1 MIDDKTKL
9 IFLHVP
15 KATGTSAKMFFRTVF
30 GEDEVVWLGEEF
42 SREDLLNGNPEYFSH
57 RVVGGHFSYELS
69 KKIPGE
75 KKLYISVVR
84 EPISRAISLYR
95 FIERTDIH
103 HLHKEA
109 QSKTMLEMIESC
121 ASFRGQISNLQVK
134 YMSDLPLERQPEAT
148 FEHAINNIEH
158 SAFYLASLQ
167 NVSELF
173 QRLGEERVLNVTGVN
188 YGKHKVAPR
197 PTDHDPLWQD
207 SELIEKIKEINKE
220 DAKLYEWVN
229 EKGVIA
235 PTISQ
240 PSRGYSEKPK
250 KSNTQENKN
259 KGKVVFLHIP
269 KTGGTTL
276 HNLISESFPKPRI
289 CPERFNN
296 LISLDKSE
304 LDSYGFF
311 SGHYD
316 WRNVEH
322 IPGNK
327 KVITIL
333 RNPRARILSLYHF
346 WRSHTWQHINQHNLG
361 GPRQAKTYD
370 LEKFLSLDDP
380 AVVANI
386 DNALTRNLIGRVFA
400 GSKREFLYPEAEVVD
415 RAIHN
420 LETLHALGV
429 LEYTRFSVEKILRSL
444 DIEPPLQI
452 PRERDS
458 SSFEGTPAMEKVEK
472 QSVSLASESILYE
485 LTKYD
490 DAIYQYVLDKYH
502 PLIKV
507 GDRFEFTT
515 GNIGREDFFEEGWQ
529 IVEEDGVVLPLQGDL
544 TLRFDDEVKGI
555 EFEFE
560 SRTLPV
566 DREVGEISWQGSDQS
581 AKIINSG
588 KSIRLSL
595 PNSTSFTTNKFGIYK
610 ARLNRHTRLSDADIV
625 LTSLKVY

>member
-15 KATGTSAKMFFRTVF
+15 KATGISAKMFFRTVF

-95 FIERTDIH
+95 FIERTEIH
-103 HLHKEA
+103 HLHREA

-134 YMSDLPLERQPEAT
+134 YMSDLPLERQREAT
-148 FEHAINNIEH
+148 FEYAVNNIEG
-158 SAFYLASLQ
+158 SSFYLASLE
-167 NVSELF
+167 NVSDLF
-173 QRLGEERVLNVTGVN
+173 HRLGKDLVSSGAEVTLGN
-188 YGKHKVAPR
+188 HNKSSR
-197 PTDHDPLWQD
+197 PTEDDPLWKESQ
-207 SELIEKIKEINKE
+207 LIEKIKEINKE
-220 DAKLYEWVN
+220 DTKLFEWVN
-229 EKGVIA
+229 EKGVIT
-235 PTISQ
+235 PTVLQ
-240 PSRGYSEKPK
+240 PSKAYSEKPK
-250 KSNTQENKN
+250 RSNTQEIKE
-259 KGKVVFLHIP
+259 KIVFLHIP

-296 LISLDKSE
+296 LVSLDKSE

-316 WRNVEH
+316 WRNVEN

-327 KVITIL
+327 KIITIL

-361 GPRQAKTYD
+361 GPRHAKTYD

-400 GSKREFLYPEAEVVD
+400 GSNREFLYPENEVID
-415 RAIHN
+415 RALHN
-420 LETLHALGV
+420 LETLHSLGV

-444 DIEPPLQI
+444 NIEPPLQI

-472 QSVSLASESILYE
+472 QSVSPVSESSLSE

-490 DAIYQYVLDKYH
+490 DVIYQYVLDKHH
-502 PLIKV
+502 PRIKV
-507 GDRFEFTT
+507 GDRFEFTK
-515 GNIGREDFFEEGWQ
+515 GNIGREDFFEEGWR
-529 IVEEDGVVLPLQGDL
+529 ITGESGVAIPLQGDL
-544 TLRFDDEVKGI
+544 TLRFDNEVRGI

-560 SRTLPV
+560 SRTLPA
-566 DREVGEISWQGSDQS
+566 DTKVGEIAWQGSDES
-581 AKIINSG
+581 AKTINSG
-588 KSIRLSL
+588 KSIRLNL
-595 PNSTSFTTNKFGIYK
+595 PNPGSFTTNKFGIYK
-610 ARLNRHTRLSDADIV
+610 ARLNRHTRFSDAEIF